1 MRVSALLVAI
11 GITSCLVAT
20 AAPGADPT
28 VVPAPDTSPYKL
40 LKVVRLDS
48 ADALDSLR
56 TSNPR
61 HYAIARKI
69 LAAANEIC
77 DAQKVAPMRMK
88 FDAQNIGCLSAF
100 WLTSNP
106 PKRALSFR
114 IDDTLY
120 TALVEVRNLGA
131 KVTPADP
138 AWATPLMLQS
148 GK

>member
-1 MRVSALLVAI
+1 MRVSALVLAI
-11 GITSCLVAT
+11 GMASCALVT
-20 AAPGADPT
+20 AATPDPT
-28 VVPAPDTSPYKL
+28 VLPSPDPSPYKL

-48 ADALDSLR
+48 EAALDSLR

-77 DAQKVAPMRMK
+77 DAQKGAPMRMK
-88 FDAQNIGCLSAF
+88 FEAQYVGCASAV

-106 PKRALSFR
+106 PKRALSFK

-131 KVTPADP
+131 KATPADP
-138 AWATPLMLQS
+138 AWATPLILQPA
-148 GK
+148 K